1 MPRQRCPGH
10 LPGAKPSAHTG
21 ERYRMFIRIRVI
33 NLIYSIICS
42 CSSASRLTIR
52 HPGREV
58 SATSAGPPGKVPVPG
73 PPGSPPGRAA
83 ASSSHAMGMCWAG
96 DLAMEEVLAAADR
109 LRRTRAGYDLPAWGE
124 PERPAKGTPAR
135 LDRSRP
141 IAGQP
146 TRGLDGPKHPSTS
159 QPARSQPAPNPP
171 ARDPADL
178 DPPDEDPPDEDSL
191 AEDPLAEDELRAAA
205 AGDEPPMSGPEIAG
219 HVRIQPGADLASW
232 LDQAQPGQQDEAGL
246 VNSITGWRKLT
257 SWAQAQ
263 ELAAVA
269 ELGRR
274 RGVMD
279 DPGLDRDPSR
289 ELSAEFASS
298 EVALALTLTQCGAEW
313 WLSLA
318 VSMSRRLPATW
329 AALSAG
335 TIDLARAKLI
345 DLWTTPLD
353 DDLARAVERKVL
365 VRAGHQTTGQLRA
378 SLQRA
383 VISVDPAAAE
393 RRRTEAEKNA
403 RVELSGEES
412 GTAELA
418 GHFLPAAQA
427 SAAWTRISALAEAMK
442 GNGAG
447 GGIDLLRAQVFIGLL
462 LGTVPQPPGQAPP
475 GNPEPA
481 GTPPDGDGPAP
492 AGGGGT
498 PPPDGDGPAR
508 GGGGGTPPPDG
519 KSPTPKDG
527 GATTPGTETGPA
539 PEGPASG
546 DSRDE
551 HPPSGPANSACETS
565 PPPGSPDQQPWCWPP
580 IPAPGEVPWP
590 GAGTGKTKVRRP
602 ELSVSWRTLA
612 GWWDEPGQLSRMG
625 AITAGVARE
634 LARVAAADPACTW
647 RVVVTDAGGQVITVT
662 RVRWPDRGR
671 RKSGHPPGP
680 CTQPAGADA
689 YRPGSGVAGS
699 GVAGP
704 GVAGRTCWRGRTWR
718 ARTNHRDRARHRPG
732 RATTQPPVRV

>member
-1 MPRQRCPGH
+1 
-10 LPGAKPSAHTG
+10 
-21 ERYRMFIRIRVI
+21 
-33 NLIYSIICS
+33 
-42 CSSASRLTIR
+42 
-52 HPGREV
+52 
-58 SATSAGPPGKVPVPG
+58 
-73 PPGSPPGRAA
+73 
-83 ASSSHAMGMCWAG
+83 MGMCWAG

-124 PERPAKGTPAR
+124 PERPAKGARAR

-141 IAGQP
+141 TAGQP
-146 TRGLDGPKHPSTS
+146 ARGPDGSKHPSTS

-171 ARDPADL
+171 ARDPAAPNPPARNPADL

-191 AEDPLAEDELRAAA
+191 AEDPLAEDELRAAV
-205 AGDEPPMSGPEIAG
+205 AGDEPPMSSPEIAG

-232 LDQAQPGQQDEAGL
+232 LGQAQPGQQDEAGL

-329 AALSAG
+329 AALSEG

-462 LGTVPQPPGQAPP
+462 LGTVPQPPGQAAP
-475 GNPEPA
+475 GNPEPP
-481 GTPPDGDGPAP
+481 GTPPDGDGRAP
-492 AGGGGT
+492 GGG
-498 PPPDGDGPAR
+498 A
-508 GGGGGTPPPDG
+508 GTPPPDG
-519 KSPTPKDG
+519 KSPARGGGGSTPPPDGKSPAPENG
-527 GATTPGTETGPA
+527 GAITPRTETGPA

-546 DSRDE
+546 NSRDE
-551 HPPSGPANSACETS
+551 HPPSGPASGACETS
-565 PPPGSPDQQPWCWPP
+565 RPPARQISSR
-580 IPAPGEVPWP
+580 
-590 GAGTGKTKVRRP
+590 GAGRR
-602 ELSVSWRTLA
+602 SRRRAKSR
-612 GWWDEPGQLSRMG
+612 GQ
-625 AITAGVARE
+625 ARAP
-634 LARVAAADPACTW
+634 ARRRSAAP
-647 RVVVTDAGGQVITVT
+647 
-662 RVRWPDRGR
+662 
-671 RKSGHPPGP
+671 S
-680 CTQPAGADA
+680 
-689 YRPGSGVAGS
+689 
-699 GVAGP
+699 
-704 GVAGRTCWRGRTWR
+704 
-718 ARTNHRDRARHRPG
+718 
-732 RATTQPPVRV
+732 

>member
-1 MPRQRCPGH
+1 M
-10 LPGAKPSAHTG
+10 
-21 ERYRMFIRIRVI
+21 
-33 NLIYSIICS
+33 
-42 CSSASRLTIR
+42 SS
-52 HPGREV
+52 
-58 SATSAGPPGKVPVPG
+58 
-73 PPGSPPGRAA
+73 
-83 ASSSHAMGMCWAG
+83 
-96 DLAMEEVLAAADR
+96 
-109 LRRTRAGYDLPAWGE
+109 
-124 PERPAKGTPAR
+124 
-135 LDRSRP
+135 
-141 IAGQP
+141 
-146 TRGLDGPKHPSTS
+146 
-159 QPARSQPAPNPP
+159 
-171 ARDPADL
+171 
-178 DPPDEDPPDEDSL
+178 
-191 AEDPLAEDELRAAA
+191 
-205 AGDEPPMSGPEIAG
+205 PEIAG

-232 LDQAQPGQQDEAGL
+232 LGQAQPGQQDEAGL

-289 ELSAEFASS
+289 ELSAEFASN
-298 EVALALTLTQCGAEW
+298 EVALALTLTQCAAEW

-329 AALSAG
+329 SALSDG

-427 SAAWTRISALAEAMK
+427 SAAWARISALAEAMK

-462 LGTVPQPPGQAPP
+462 LGTVPQPPGQAAP
-475 GNPEPA
+475 GNPEPP

-492 AGGGGT
+492 GGG
-498 PPPDGDGPAR
+498 A
-508 GGGGGTPPPDG
+508 GTPPPDG
-519 KSPTPKDG
+519 KSPARGGGGSTPPPDGKSPAPGNG
-527 GATTPGTETGPA
+527 GAITPGTETGPA
-539 PEGPASG
+539 PEGPPSG
-546 DSRDE
+546 NLATSIRLPAQPAVRRDE
-551 HPPSGPANSACETS
+551 A
-565 PPPGSPDQQPWCWPP
+565 
-580 IPAPGEVPWP
+580 AP
-590 GAGTGKTKVRRP
+590 R
-602 ELSVSWRTLA
+602 
-612 GWWDEPGQLSRMG
+612 
-625 AITAGVARE
+625 
-634 LARVAAADPACTW
+634 LAR
-647 RVVVTDAGGQVITVT
+647 
-662 RVRWPDRGR
+662 
-671 RKSGHPPGP
+671 
-680 CTQPAGADA
+680 
-689 YRPGSGVAGS
+689 
-699 GVAGP
+699 
-704 GVAGRTCWRGRTWR
+704 
-718 ARTNHRDRARHRPG
+718 
-732 RATTQPPVRV
+732 